1 MVDRNSPGSDI
12 DVKSQEP
19 DEGLVSR
26 MGRGQVF
33 LKELERDPEIAG
45 RMYLINDAIN
55 RFIDDLRGEPKIL
68 YDAASYLLRA
78 GGKRLRSLITILS
91 CEAVGGDPLD
101 VMPFAIAVE
110 LVQTA
115 SLIHDDIIDDDTLR
129 RGVETTHKKFGS
141 QLAVLAGDLLVAQAI
156 HLIGK
161 MGHPELMRLA
171 GHGGILLC
179 EGEVSDMLMG
189 KTDPTHLTIA
199 DYLKMIERKTAAL
212 MRVAAGVG
220 VLVGGGNDD
229 EKTALMD
236 YAEAIGMAFQI
247 RDDVLNLTAPQDIT
261 GKSMLTDLKWERSNF
276 VLVHCLETAPE
287 DLRVQC
293 VKALQDINIEEVLRI
308 IEVNGSIEFANE
320 KAQEYAERAKDAIR
334 RHRFSIEPLFEK
346 IADFVVT
353 RAH

>member
-1 MVDRNSPGSDI
+1 MANRDPTSSDV
-12 DVKSQEP
+12 DVKPQDP
-19 DEGLVSR
+19 NEGLDST
-26 MGRGQVF
+26 MSSGHVF
-33 LKELERDPEIAG
+33 LRELKRDSEIAK
-45 RMYLINDAIN
+45 RMELINDAIN
-55 RFIDDLRGEPKIL
+55 RFIDDLQGEPKEL
-68 YDAASYLLRA
+68 YETASYLLRA
-78 GGKRLRSLITILS
+78 GGKRLRSLITVLS
-91 CEAVGGDPLD
+91 CEAVGGDPQD

-115 SLIHDDIIDDDTLR
+115 SLIHDDIIDDDILR

-141 QLAVLAGDLLVAQAI
+141 RIAVLAGDLLVAQAI

-161 MGHPELMRLA
+161 MAHPELLRLA

-189 KTDPTHLTIA
+189 ETDPTYLTTE

-220 VLVGGGNDD
+220 VLVGGGSDE

-247 RDDVLNLTAPQDIT
+247 RDDILNLTAPQDVT

-276 VLVHCLETAPE
+276 VLVHCLETVPKN
-287 DLRVQC
+287 LRDQC
-293 VKALQDINIEEVLRI
+293 VKALQDTKIDEVLRI
-308 IEVNGSIEFANE
+308 IEENGSIEFANE
-320 KAQEYAERAKDAIR
+320 RAMEYAERAKESIR
-334 RHRFSIEPLFEK
+334 EHAFSIGPLLEK
-346 IADFVVT
+346 IADFVVL
-353 RAH
+353 RGH